1 MVYRVVFR
9 KRFNA
14 KGGETDDPARNLGLP
29 DGVLLDASFVER
41 TEPQSLHGQEEVD
54 EDDDFEAF
62 GTESW
67 DCDVADG
74 REDEFKFA
82 MANSEVVME
91 YEELDEEVIG
101 RRLPHEAS

>member
-14 KGGETDDPARNLGLP
+14 KGAETDDPTRHLSLP
-29 DGVLLDASFVER
+29 DGVLLDANFVER
-41 TEPQSLHGQEEVD
+41 TEPPSLHVQEEMD

-74 REDEFKFA
+74 REDEFRFA
-82 MANSEVVME
+82 IANSEIVIE
-91 YEELDEEVIG
+91 YEELDEEIVA
-101 RRLPHEAS
+101 RRMPHEAS